1 MRYLIF
7 IAFLLLSFISHA
19 ADTRFEEGV
28 EAYQNNNYQ
37 QAFAIF
43 LPLAQAGNVDA
54 QLSVGTMYDRGQGV
68 EQDSQEALKWY
79 KLAADQGDN
88 IAKSLL
94 KTMFSSTEGATE
106 NHDDQN
112 THGVDITPA
121 PIDSIELIS
130 PTLSREET
138 LNQILNQSRLA
149 VLTLPEKNA
158 SSVASTETSFF
169 STATYHKIEHWIR
182 NSFIYIAEFIGFLF
196 FCFVLFHVLKRRK
209 PANKTP
215 IFYSYAE
222 DEVDEKIVEDPI
234 SDDIIENPVDEEGL
248 PTVYFEPE
256 PIQKPPM
263 LEKVDDVAAEDD
275 EDEKALEKETLFE
288 YCYNNNAYDEEK
300 LNENP
305 ITKIQRRRYKGSF
318 MEYCYEECY
327 H

>member
-19 ADTRFEEGV
+19 TDSRFEEGV

-68 EQDSQEALKWY
+68 EKDPQEALKWY
-79 KLAADQGDN
+79 KIAADQGDN

-94 KTMFSSTEGATE
+94 KTMFNSTEGTTE
-106 NHDDQN
+106 YQDDQKAHGTDN
-112 THGVDITPA
+112 TPD
-121 PIDSIELIS
+121 PINSIELIS

-138 LNQILNQSRLA
+138 LNQILNQSRLS
-149 VLTLPEKNA
+149 VLTLPEKNS
-158 SSVASTETSFF
+158 SSVAATETSFF
-169 STATYHKIEHWIR
+169 SSATYHKIEHWIR
-182 NSFIYIAEFIGFLF
+182 NSLIYIVEFIGFLV
-196 FCFVLFHVLKRRK
+196 FCFVLFHALKRK
-209 PANKTP
+209 KSVNKTP
-215 IFYSYAE
+215 VFYNYAE
-222 DEVDEKIVEDPI
+222 DEL
-234 SDDIIENPVDEEGL
+234 DEEVVEEPLLEEVAENAVHEEIL
-248 PTVYFEPE
+248 PTVYFESE
-256 PIQKPPM
+256 PIQKPQP
-263 LEKVDDVAAEDD
+263 LENVDEAAE

-300 LNENP
+300 LSENP
-305 ITKIQRRRYKGSF
+305 ITKIQRRRYKGSI

>member
-1 MRYLIF
+1 MRYLIV

-19 ADTRFEEGV
+19 ADTRFDEGV

-94 KTMFSSTEGATE
+94 KTLFNSSAGPIEYEESVHGT
-106 NHDDQN
+106 DN
-112 THGVDITPA
+112 TTTAHVNT
-121 PIDSIELIS
+121 IELIS
-130 PTLSREET
+130 ATLSREET
-138 LNQILNQSRLA
+138 LNQILNQSRLS
-149 VLTLPEKNA
+149 VLTATEKP
-158 SSVASTETSFF
+158 SSFVKTSEKALF
-169 STATYHKIEHWIR
+169 SSATYQKIESWLK
-182 NSFIYIAEFIGFLF
+182 NSFIYLAGFIGLVIIG
-196 FCFVLFHVLKRRK
+196 FVLFHAFKRKK
-209 PANKTP
+209 PAKKAP
-215 IFYSYAE
+215 IFYTFTE
-222 DEVDEKIVEDPI
+222 DEGKEEIVEDHI
-234 SDDIIENPVDEEGL
+234 VDEVSEDS
-248 PTVYFEPE
+248 VIEEISAIYFEPSPTHTE
-256 PIQKPPM
+256 TKEERVTNDVDHNE
-263 LEKVDDVAAEDD
+263 EKT
-275 EDEKALEKETLFE
+275 LEKETLFE
-288 YCYNNNAYDEEK
+288 YCYNNHAYDEEK

-305 ITKIQRRRYKGSF
+305 LTKIQRRRYKGSF